1 MAGFD
6 GVTPRGVYIKHCQQL
21 GCRKNIHL
29 LRSLSDSPDGFNQ
42 LTELDLTHNLVG
54 RVGFKAVLEVIQ
66 IAYNLRRL
74 CLANNGLDDNC
85 ILSLL
90 PAIKGHSELVFLD
103 LSSNPLGRASGKE
116 LLQFVKNCPTI
127 QWLLLEET
135 LILHSLHQMI
145 DQKVLENRHR
155 SSGVTPPRYAE
166 AGPSTSSYG
175 RPRESSAPLMLTGPA
190 SGAIVGIKPPRPGDV
205 MHGSRVRVLP
215 REARVHRF
223 VPRSTAH
230 DASGNTD
237 NVSRVL
243 MDDRRWQRIARQNF
257 QEADVHHIGSLS
269 TIEVGLVMHHTIIQ
283 IGLPPPHSQEVAVV
297 LDLLDSNKCGRLTE
311 DEFVHAVRGYL
322 MRQQKTVHV
331 QQPLDAFT
339 DELLREPEAPFGS
352 SSPLYPPSNVS
363 RTYESAR
370 SGHDEVGIDDLDQ
383 FGTHGRAPVAPMD
396 ALDARRRREEEWY
409 RIETERKRKEEARQ
423 REVQERAWK
432 EQARLMEELERQK
445 EEQER
450 KEHEERLQREYQRER
465 QREERRR
472 EEERRRYEERQRV
485 EEKLREEERQR
496 LERLREEKAREERLR
511 EEKAREERLREE
523 KAREQRRLEEER
535 LREQRLREERAREE
549 KLREERMWED
559 RKAEAERRQRQR
571 EIEAKLLQ
579 ERLVEQQRLEQIRRE
594 KEEAERKE
602 KEEAAAH
609 AQRKR
614 EMEILEME
622 RLMTLR
628 YKEEQ
633 EKLAAEKRAIERQR
647 QELEALRQQM
657 ETKREDEEPVPA
669 NKPVQDVV
677 SREGRD
683 VTRGSGLSHLFPAN
697 AHLDSLHF
705 LLPAKPADGGMRPA
719 PERREED
726 TPTIVP
732 TTSVDA
738 APGLGLE
745 FLAKSEP
752 TVGTHVGYLLPQK
765 DAPAVHF
772 TGSSSAA
779 EPSFLPYLMG
789 QGRQGISHL
798 LGSGAPPVQDCAEGH
813 DGEYTGLNLLMSSEA
828 RSNRHVALLLPEDM
842 AASFTQSP
850 SASGTS
856 SPMAGVRH
864 LLSADAD
871 AHPYIHCLLPA
882 PTGSRSA
889 NAPESP
895 HAPEAHQGLD
905 LLLSSSAGPF
915 PHIQYLMEDTA
926 SVAPTDG
933 IGHLIGASDGPC
945 PGLELLREPSSPA
958 AQSPADTDRWGLN
971 YLLSA
976 ESKDYPGIH
985 HLLGHAPS
993 VGRGQAQSPSRD
1005 SSFPGIGHLLAG
1017 DMRAYPALEYL
1028 LPESSASATED
1039 ALDASYGG
1047 IKHLLASPEM
1057 ATYPHTQLLLPPSQS
1072 DSSATRQPLPAPK
1085 ALSNGKVHSTARFSI
1100 AGDAMESPVRASSSQ
1115 KLRSA
1120 GPSAALAERGA
1131 PQVEARPTTPLQDPN
1146 RDITVI
1152 VISSAKKS
1160 TNQSSGAACPS
1171 AGPLP
1176 ADIAPKDLARS
1187 SLSSY
1192 CKWLQYHGKL

>member
-1 MAGFD
+1 M
-6 GVTPRGVYIKHCQQL
+6 TPRGVYIKHCQQL

-29 LRSLSDSPDGFNQ
+29 LRSLSDSLDGFNQ

-135 LILHSLHQMI
+135 LILYSLHQMI
-145 DQKVLENRHR
+145 EQQVLENRHR
-155 SSGVTPPRYAE
+155 SSGVTPPRYA
-166 AGPSTSSYG
+166 
-175 RPRESSAPLMLTGPA
+175 SAPLMLTGPT
-190 SGAIVGIKPPRPGDV
+190 SEGMMGVKPPRRGDV
-205 MHGSRVRVLP
+205 MHGSRVRD
-215 REARVHRF
+215 RVHRF
-223 VPRSTAH
+223 VPQSTTH
-230 DASGNTD
+230 DASENMD

-257 QEADVHHIGSLS
+257 QEVDVHHIGSLS

-339 DELLREPEAPFGS
+339 DELLREPEVT
-352 SSPLYPPSNVS
+352 SSPYPPSRYDHNVS

-409 RIETERKRKEEARQ
+409 RIETERKRKEEARRQ
-423 REVQERAWK
+423 EVQERAWK

-496 LERLREEKAREERLR
+496 LERLREEKAREERLREEKAREERLR

-683 VTRGSGLSHLFPAN
+683 VTRGPGLSHLFPAD

-813 DGEYTGLNLLMSSEA
+813 NGEYTGLNLLMSSEA

-1057 ATYPHTQLLLPPSQS
+1057 ATYPHTQLLLP
-1072 DSSATRQPLPAPK
+1072 
-1085 ALSNGKVHSTARFSI
+1085 LSTERFSI

-1120 GPSAALAERGA
+1120 GPSAALVERGA

-1192 CKWLQYHGKL
+1192 YQWLQYHGKL